1 MFAALPTENDRQ
13 LEFFRLALQLIDC
26 GSNDLPP
33 PLGLH
38 FDSVLAQ
45 ARLLLVDPQS
55 ISPQVVPQ
63 AVHLA
68 NDLKR
73 VEGLSD
79 ALADVQRIGDVSP
92 EIAHKVLRTLEPNL
106 ASAD

>member
-1 MFAALPTENDRQ
+1 MFAAMPTESDRQ
-13 LEFFRLALQLIDC
+13 LEFFRLALQLIDR
-26 GSNDLPP
+26 GNNDLPA
-33 PLGLH
+33 PLRLH

-45 ARLLLVDPQS
+45 ARLLLADPQS

-79 ALADVQRIGDVSP
+79 ALADVQRISDVSP
-92 EIAHKVLRTLEPNL
+92 EIAHKVLHTLEPNF